1 MNERDLQV
9 LEQYPFSVNASWR
22 VRGAFLLDSS
32 EGRLLIREF
41 SGSAAKVEKEQQLLA
56 HLKACGHRTDQII
69 ADAEGRLVTVY
80 REYLNYLVK
89 ESPEGRECDT
99 RSESEILAAVSLLA
113 ALHRDMKQVPGFER
127 KDVERLAGIDAREEL
142 ARHNQELRK
151 IYTFVRRKNRKNEFE
166 AAYIQC
172 FSSIREEAERAE
184 RLLKETSYEAL
195 RRQALKEGQ
204 ICHGEYIHHNL
215 LVAGGHMTVIN
226 FEKFSVDV
234 QMNDLYLFMRK
245 VLEKQNYDARLGRKM
260 LKTYSE
266 VRPLREEEREY
277 LGIRLLYPEKF
288 WKLANYY
295 YNTNK
300 AWIPGKHME
309 KLEKF
314 LAQREKRVSFS
325 YELLYNNPRNYEK
338 SGR

>member
-1 MNERDLQV
+1 
-9 LEQYPFSVNASWR
+9 
-22 VRGAFLLDSS
+22 
-32 EGRLLIREF
+32 
-41 SGSAAKVEKEQQLLA
+41 
-56 HLKACGHRTDQII
+56 
-69 ADAEGRLVTVY
+69 
-80 REYLNYLVK
+80 
-89 ESPEGRECDT
+89 
-99 RSESEILAAVSLLA
+99 
-113 ALHRDMKQVPGFER
+113 
-127 KDVERLAGIDAREEL
+127 
-142 ARHNQELRK
+142 
-151 IYTFVRRKNRKNEFE
+151 
-166 AAYIQC
+166 
-172 FSSIREEAERAE
+172 
-184 RLLKETSYEAL
+184 
-195 RRQALKEGQ
+195 
-204 ICHGEYIHHNL
+204 
-215 LVAGGHMTVIN
+215 MTVIN

-325 YELLYNNPRNYEK
+325 YELLYNNPRKYEK

>member
-1 MNERDLQV
+1 ME
-9 LEQYPFSVNASWR
+9 
-22 VRGAFLLDSS
+22 
-32 EGRLLIREF
+32 
-41 SGSAAKVEKEQQLLA
+41 
-56 HLKACGHRTDQII
+56 
-69 ADAEGRLVTVY
+69 
-80 REYLNYLVK
+80 
-89 ESPEGRECDT
+89 
-99 RSESEILAAVSLLA
+99 
-113 ALHRDMKQVPGFER
+113 
-127 KDVERLAGIDAREEL
+127 
-142 ARHNQELRK
+142 
-151 IYTFVRRKNRKNEFE
+151 
-166 AAYIQC
+166 
-172 FSSIREEAERAE
+172 
-184 RLLKETSYEAL
+184 
-195 RRQALKEGQ
+195 EGQ

-226 FEKFSVDV
+226 FEKFSVNV

-325 YELLYNNPRNYEK
+325 YELLYNNPRKYEK